1 MIGNLE
7 ILSRLLM
14 AALLGSVIG
23 FERERLNWAAGL
35 RTHMLVCV
43 GASLM
48 MMVSAFGFA
57 DALTQKNVVLDPSRV
72 AAQVVSGIG
81 FLGAG
86 SILLRGEVVRG
97 LTTAASLWSVA
108 GIGLAVGGGMY
119 TAAFGATIIILI
131 ILAGVKPLER
141 RFISVKQQRNIQLL
155 AERGSVSLDSLHR
168 ALGMGSIRVKQ
179 FIVQQSEDD
188 PELVDVQI
196 ALSRA
201 SSNEFAAICAR
212 LGAMTGVRECRQ
224 EK

>member
-1 MIGNLE
+1 
-7 ILSRLLM
+7 
-14 AALLGSVIG
+14 
-23 FERERLNWAAGL
+23 
-35 RTHMLVCV
+35 
-43 GASLM
+43 
-48 MMVSAFGFA
+48 
-57 DALTQKNVVLDPSRV
+57 
-72 AAQVVSGIG
+72 
-81 FLGAG
+81 
-86 SILLRGEVVRG
+86 
-97 LTTAASLWSVA
+97 
-108 GIGLAVGGGMY
+108 MY

-188 PELVDVQI
+188 PELDDVQI

>member
-1 MIGNLE
+1 
-7 ILSRLLM
+7 
-14 AALLGSVIG
+14 
-23 FERERLNWAAGL
+23 
-35 RTHMLVCV
+35 
-43 GASLM
+43 

-119 TAAFGATIIILI
+119 IAAFGATVIILV

-168 ALGMGSIRVKQ
+168 ALGIGSIRVKQ

-188 PELVDVQI
+188 PELDDVQI